1 MLLRLRVRLPDRPGS
16 LGQVARTLGV
26 TGADIVQMLVL
37 ERVGGRAVDD
47 FTVIWPAAAPVD
59 RILAGLGAIPGV
71 VVEGVWRS
79 IGAPA
84 VGGADAELVGQ
95 VAANPSDGIATLADA
110 VPGLL
115 SADWAAV
122 LAVAADW
129 ARGTAAEPVHGP
141 GVVYATWRAPRPL
154 HPPEVTPL
162 RPRAFDGPD
171 GARYAASPFGRAGL
185 VLLAARGGEASAEPE
200 LPPPAFHVT
209 EIDRLAQ
216 LVRASA
222 LVLGERL
229 ERAGPEHP
237 GPEHPGPEHP
247 GPEHPGPEH
256 LGPEHSGPEHPGA
269 PHQAASWPVNP
280 AHRLATVP
288 DH

>member
-26 TGADIVQMLVL
+26 TGADIVQMVVL
-37 ERVGGRAVDD
+37 ERIGGRAVDD

-71 VVEGVWRS
+71 AVEGVWRS
-79 IGAPA
+79 VGAPA

-95 VAANPSDGIATLADA
+95 IAANLTDGIATLVDA

-122 LAVAADW
+122 LVVSADW
-129 ARGTAAEPVHGP
+129 ARGADGAGP
-141 GVVYATWRAPRPL
+141 GDSSPAVLYASWQAPQPL
-154 HPPEVTPL
+154 HAPDVTPL

-171 GARYAASPFGRAGL
+171 GVRYAAAPFGRAGL
-185 VLLAARGGEASAEPE
+185 VLLAARGGDVG
-200 LPPPAFHVT
+200 PAGAPGFHVT

-216 LVRASA
+216 IVRAGA
-222 LVLGERL
+222 LVLGGRL
-229 ERAGPEHP
+229 DQAAGTP
-237 GPEHPGPEHP
+237 GPVHK
-247 GPEHPGPEH
+247 
-256 LGPEHSGPEHPGA
+256 SVA
-269 PHQAASWPVNP
+269 WPVNVSGN
-280 AHRLATVP
+280 RLAAVL
-288 DH
+288 DS

>member
-59 RILAGLGAIPGV
+59 RILAGLDAIPGV
-71 VVEGVWRS
+71 AVEGVWRS

-95 VAANPSDGIATLADA
+95 VAADSANGIATLADA

-122 LAVAADW
+122 LAVAVDW
-129 ARGTAAEPVHGP
+129 AGGEGHGP
-141 GVVYATWRAPRPL
+141 EVVYASWRAPQPL

-171 GARYAASPFGRAGL
+171 GTRYAAAPFGRAGL
-185 VLLAARGGEASAEPE
+185 VLLAARGGETSAEPD

-209 EIDRLAQ
+209 EIDRLSQ
-216 LVRASA
+216 LVRAAA
-222 LVLGERL
+222 LVLGPRL
-229 ERAGPEHP
+229 DR
-237 GPEHPGPEHP
+237 
-247 GPEHPGPEH
+247 
-256 LGPEHSGPEHPGA
+256 SGPVPHP
-269 PHQAASWPVNP
+269 PDPWPVNP
-280 AHRLATVP
+280 AHRLAIVP
-288 DH
+288 DL

>member
-26 TGADIVQMLVL
+26 TGADIVQMVVL

-71 VVEGVWRS
+71 GVEGVWRS
-79 IGAPA
+79 VGAPA

-95 VAANPSDGIATLADA
+95 VAANPSDGIATLTDA

-122 LAVAADW
+122 LAVPADW
-129 ARGTAAEPVHGP
+129 AHTGDAAPS
-141 GVVYATWRAPRPL
+141 VVYASWRAPQPL

-162 RPRAFDGPD
+162 RPRSFDWSD
-171 GARYAASPFGRAGL
+171 GGRYAAAPFGQAGL
-185 VLLAARGGEASAEPE
+185 VLLAARGGETSAEAS

-209 EIDRLAQ
+209 EADRLAQ

-222 LVLGERL
+222 LVLGARL
-229 ERAGPEHP
+229 DQ
-237 GPEHPGPEHP
+237 
-247 GPEHPGPEH
+247 
-256 LGPEHSGPEHPGA
+256 LSGSGQQPRP
-269 PHQAASWPVNP
+269 WPVNST
-280 AHRLATVP
+280 ANRFAAAL